1 MPGRRRRRGCPPASL
16 VLAEDEGLGGAVR
29 VLHRVQLGQQRP
41 QLALTH
47 VWTRLPAIPAFPAGA
62 PCRSSA
68 PALARGAGGIVAILP
83 PACISSSGGRCFEP
97 GHDAGAEH
105 TDTERGGGSGQM
117 GECREGV
124 PHVHVVHAEGEGGIV
139 EGGGAC

>member
-1 MPGRRRRRGCPPASL
+1 MKAEPLLPPPVFSL

-47 VWTRLPAIPAFPAGA
+47 VWTRLATIPAFPSG
-62 PCRSSA
+62 PPA
-68 PALARGAGGIVAILP
+68 PALARGAGGIVTTLP
-83 PACISSSGGRCFEP
+83 LARSSGVGRCFEP